1 MFNVGVGEVFV
12 ILLVCLVV
20 FGPERFPEMTRQA
33 GRLIGQLQLLAQR
46 APSSSSEQLKEEA
59 GDELN
64 LLDLRVGSLRARLA
78 TTSASSWTSMRRW
91 PSFNASASG
100 SVQPSKGSR
109 NVCHST
115 MRPLDQTGFSSR
127 GRSARAANGGRS
139 DSARTPSP
147 CSRSLIRSASTP

>member
-33 GRLIGQLQLLAQR
+33 GRLIGQLQLLTQR

-64 LLDLRVGSLRARLA
+64 LPDLRVGSLRAQARDYLRELMDIDAQMAELQRERQRLGAALEGEQERVPFGHEA
-78 TTSASSWTSMRRW
+78 T
-91 PSFNASASG
+91 
-100 SVQPSKGSR
+100 
-109 NVCHST
+109 
-115 MRPLDQTGFSSR
+115 
-127 GRSARAANGGRS
+127 
-139 DSARTPSP
+139 
-147 CSRSLIRSASTP
+147 